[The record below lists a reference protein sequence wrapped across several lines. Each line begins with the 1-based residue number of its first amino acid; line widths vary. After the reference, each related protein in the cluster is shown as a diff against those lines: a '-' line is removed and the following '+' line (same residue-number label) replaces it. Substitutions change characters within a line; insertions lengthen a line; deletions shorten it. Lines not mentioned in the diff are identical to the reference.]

1 MTGYP
6 RGGDVSQE
14 LTEVRTVCSRA
25 ESAILKITHMT
36 SHPCVLDSRYGGS
49 AGYDPDAHEMLADLR
64 DVVAVLAKY
73 RKAGPTKRRV

>member
-14 LTEVRTVCSRA
+14 LTEIRTVCSRA
-25 ESAILKITHMT
+25 ESAILKIERMHA
-36 SHPCVLDSRYGGS
+36 HPYKLDAAWGGNG
-49 AGYDPDAHEMLADLR
+49 GYDPEANEMLADLR
-64 DVVAVLAKY
+64 DVVDILAKY